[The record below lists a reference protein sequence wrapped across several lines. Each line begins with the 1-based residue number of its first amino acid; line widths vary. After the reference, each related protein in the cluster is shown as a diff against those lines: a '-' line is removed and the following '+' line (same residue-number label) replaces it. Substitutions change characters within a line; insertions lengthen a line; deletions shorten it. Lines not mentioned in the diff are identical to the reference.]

1 MDRVLEAYNGGMGV
15 EFMRKTRERMA
26 WLCSHVQGSR
36 VLDVG
41 CSQGILPIL
50 LGRSGFVV
58 QGLDINPEAIKYAT
72 NELKKELPSIQRS
85 VTFSVGNFAQSEF
98 SAQKYD
104 TVIMGEVLEHLARPD
119 IFISKAFEALQDK
132 GLLLITVPFGI
143 NDDPDHRQTFYLS
156 KMRELLCSFFLVKE
170 ERYFDGWIGFVAER
184 RDARAEVVPVADI
197 HDLVNVETAVFKRE
211 RRLLDRITDLQAKYK
226 NQGDA
231 NLGLK
236 NSVAK
241 AESEIEKLAKA
252 NAELE
257 RAKSVVED
265 EVARQ
270 MEEVSKVAAE
280 RKRLAKANAWLE
292 RKNVDASKIEAEVS
306 RLTKA
311 YAELEK
317 SKDEAE
323 SEIAR
328 QKSEVAKVVSE
339 VEKLTKANAELERA
353 KSVAEG
359 EAARQKEEV
368 ARQKAEIAKVALEK
382 EKLAKANAELTK
394 DLANEKAWAAEHKK
408 QFDQFLKETESKRKE
423 LEDKL
428 AQERLLRREH
438 DRLVKQHGRLEKLYK
453 KLSEAKLGRLTLAYW
468 RLKDGIKSRRK

>member
-1 MDRVLEAYNGGMGV
+1 MDRILEAYNGSMGV

-26 WLCSHVQGSR
+26 WICSYVRGPR

-58 QGLDINPEAIKYAT
+58 QGLDINPEAIEYAT
-72 NELKKELPSIQRS
+72 NELKKEVPSIQRS

-104 TVIMGEVLEHLARPD
+104 TVIMGEVLEHLTRPD
-119 IFISKAFEALQDK
+119 LFISKAFEALQDK

-143 NDDPDHRQTFYLS
+143 NDDPDHKQTFYLS
-156 KMRELLCSFFLVKE
+156 KMMELLCPCFLVKE

-184 RDARAEVVPVADI
+184 RNARTEVVPVADI

-211 RRLLDRITDLQAKYK
+211 RRLLDRITDLQTKYK

-236 NSVAK
+236 NSVVK

-257 RAKSVVED
+257 RAKSV
-265 EVARQ
+265 
-270 MEEVSKVAAE
+270 AE
-280 RKRLAKANAWLE
+280 G
-292 RKNVDASKIEAEVS
+292 EA
-306 RLTKA
+306 
-311 YAELEK
+311 
-317 SKDEAE
+317 
-323 SEIAR
+323 AR
-328 QKSEVAKVVSE
+328 QKSEVAKAVSE
-339 VEKLTKANAELERA
+339 V
-353 KSVAEG
+353 
-359 EAARQKEEV
+359 
-368 ARQKAEIAKVALEK
+368 
-382 EKLAKANAELTK
+382 EKLAKANAELAK

-428 AQERLLRREH
+428 AQERLLRRDY
-438 DRLVKQHGRLEKLYK
+438 DRVVKQRDRLEKLYK